1 MTTALEFLEKVAET
15 IKARDPIYGGST
27 DAGFRIALYWN
38 VYLELNP
45 PPLSASQVMQMLLLM
60 KIARSSTE
68 NDLID
73 AIGYAACTAEAKDAE
88 RQSFEEWSC
97 DYPECADC
105 YCLAPEAC
113 SWSEDKRRKR

>member
-45 PPLSASQVMQMLLLM
+45 SPLSSSQVMQMLQLM

-73 AIGYAACTAEAKDAE
+73 AIGYAALAAEAAE
-88 RQSFEEWSC
+88 VEELKERC
-97 DYPECADC
+97 LPNCACPPGKCFLDY
-105 YCLAPEAC
+105 
-113 SWSEDKRRKR
+113 DKGAKW

>member
-1 MTTALEFLEKVAET
+1 MTTAVEFLEKAAET
-15 IKARDPIYGGST
+15 IRARDPIYGGST

-60 KIARSSTE
+60 KIARSTTE

-73 AIGYAACTAEAKDAE
+73 AIGYAALTAEAEGNEGWD
-88 RQSFEEWSC
+88 
-97 DYPECADC
+97 PECF
-105 YCLAPEAC
+105 
-113 SWSEDKRRKR
+113 R